1 MSSPSPP
8 SHDADRTEPDGTQVP
23 ATAAPSGQAS
33 RHDSWGRRHATLA
46 AWKAGRTLDRALGE
60 IRSALDDDSALEP
73 EVRALL
79 SRAAG
84 STAEAAAALEEL
96 RSYLA
101 VHD

>member
-1 MSSPSPP
+1 MATPSP
-8 SHDADRTEPDGTQVP
+8 RTTGPERAEPAEPEAPPPVVP
-23 ATAAPSGQAS
+23 TTSVS

-73 EVRALL
+73 EVRSML

-84 STAEAAAALEEL
+84 STAEAAAALDEL

-101 VHD
+101 VTD